1 MLKLQQ
7 CLYENAR
14 CFPGDSAV
22 KNPFTMQETHRKRIF
37 SSWVRIP
44 LEKEMATYS
53 SILAWEISWTEEL
66 DGLQS
71 MVSQRVRHNLVIKQ
85 QTIQANRRRERNH
98 FIFHKIE
105 RGKVK
110 YLLLSSFVT
119 PWTLAHKAPSSME
132 FSRHEYWSRLPFPS
146 ADK

>member
-22 KNPFTMQETHRKRIF
+22 KNPFTMQETHRKGML
-37 SSWVRIP
+37 SSWVQIP

-71 MVSQRVRHNLVIKQ
+71 MVSQRIRHDLVTKQ
-85 QTIQANRRRERNH
+85 QKTQANGR
-98 FIFHKIE
+98 
-105 RGKVK
+105 
-110 YLLLSSFVT
+110 
-119 PWTLAHKAPSSME
+119 
-132 FSRHEYWSRLPFPS
+132 
-146 ADK
+146 